1 MGVQI
6 GVHIGVHPIFNLN
19 LKLTDMAFLKRRGNT
34 WYAVWTQDG
43 KRIIK
48 TTGIEVRGKK
58 EEKLALQTA
67 AAMEAAAKGELQLTR
82 ALDSVRT
89 AAESMGM
96 TAAIPSVYDYLTQ
109 FKPAGGESNARNFS
123 RAINAFF
130 DYLGSGKLQRLDR
143 VTPAMCRSFCIER
156 LKEVSYGTTKHNL
169 AHLRCAFNAAVRDEI
184 IDKNP
189 FNSFS
194 LPTLAP
200 ANMPRAIKRLP
211 FTPEEMN
218 IILTKFPAPW
228 PELALTSLLTGGQ
241 RLGDVCCL
249 MWKHID
255 WPKNVVAFN
264 TQKTGKEIIVPMH
277 PALKDVFS
285 KRKNNGSEYV
295 FPEAARKYIRWKGGM
310 SVEFTNNLKAYG
322 IVTTE
327 DNIVSG
333 NRKAMSQKSF
343 HSIRHTV
350 VTLLRSSNQFT
361 ADIARQIVGH
371 DSEEIERQYFTASH
385 DSKAQGI
392 GYLFNVVTQN
402 N

>member
-1 MGVQI
+1 MGVQS
-6 GVHIGVHPIFNLN
+6 IFNLTQ
-19 LKLTDMAFLKRRGNT
+19 KQTMAHLKRRGNK
-34 WYAVWTQDG
+34 WYAVWTQNS
-43 KRIIK
+43 KRTIK
-48 TTGIEVRGKK
+48 ATGIEVKGKK
-58 EEKLALQTA
+58 EERLALQTA
-67 AAMEAAAKGELQLTR
+67 IAMEAAAKGNLQLTR

-89 AAESMGM
+89 AAESMGIV
-96 TAAIPSVYDYLTQ
+96 TPIPLIQDYLTQ

-123 RAINAFF
+123 NAINTFL
-130 DYLGSGKLQRLDR
+130 DYLGSARLHRLDKL
-143 VTPAMCRSFCIER
+143 TPAMCRTYCIER
-156 LKEVSYGTTKHNL
+156 LKQVAYGTVKHNL
-169 AHLRCAFNAAVRDEI
+169 AHLRCAFNAAMRDGI

-194 LPTLAP
+194 LPALAP
-200 ANMPRAIKRLP
+200 SNLPRAIKRLP

-255 WPKNVVAFN
+255 WAKNVVAFN

-277 PALKDVFS
+277 PALRDVFT
-285 KRKNNGSEYV
+285 KRKDNDSDYI
-295 FPEAARKYIRWKGGM
+295 FPEAARKYIRWKGGL

-322 IVTTE
+322 ILKPE

-350 VTLLRSSNQFT
+350 VTLLRSSNQFS

-371 DSEEIERQYFTASH
+371 DSEDIERQYFTASH

-392 GYLFNVVTQN
+392 GYLFNAVTQN